1 MPLLGIKNEQF
12 LPSIWSEARS
22 TATLHNERTNIPH
35 IITRSEAD
43 AISLNSA
50 GAVRRTTFESPQVD
64 FRNVTRP
71 SPENARYAELPRQNY
86 SALAQNQS
94 LYHPY
99 DHLSFNYTISGKANY
114 SPNYNPVVIDKV
126 I

>member
-1 MPLLGIKNEQF
+1 MPILGIKNEQF
-12 LPSIWSEARS
+12 LPSIWTEARS
-22 TATLHNERTNIPH
+22 AATLHNERTNIPQ

-43 AISLNSA
+43 AITHNA
-50 GAVRRTTFESPQVD
+50 TGAIRRTTHEAPQVEHH
-64 FRNVTRP
+64 NVTRT

-99 DHLSFNYTISGKANY
+99 DNLSFNYTISGKANY
-114 SPNYNPVVIDKV
+114 APHYNPVVIDKV
-126 I
+126 V